1 MTLRDDEEDIIK
13 GNKGG
18 GFKFEMPKPGNT
30 GKPGNTIMATPTTT
44 STGSAKSGLDRMAA
58 EYGQDKIQEITGAK
72 DRSNSIILGM
82 NQLDDEAICE
92 ILERNPTYRR
102 ERKIVDAVRSAASD
116 SSQSSPMSGTS
127 NAVFSY

>member
-1 MTLRDDEEDIIK
+1 
-13 GNKGG
+13 
-18 GFKFEMPKPGNT
+18 
-30 GKPGNTIMATPTTT
+30 
-44 STGSAKSGLDRMAA
+44 MAA

-102 ERKIVDAVRSAASD
+102 ERKIVDAVRSAATD